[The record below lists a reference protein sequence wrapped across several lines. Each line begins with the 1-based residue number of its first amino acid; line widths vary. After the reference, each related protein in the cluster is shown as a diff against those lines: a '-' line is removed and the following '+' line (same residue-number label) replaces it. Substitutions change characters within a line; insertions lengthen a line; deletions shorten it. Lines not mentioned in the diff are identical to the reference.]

1 MQRAILTRS
10 LFSMRD
16 INVSMMVWLSGQW
29 RVQSTAVLLHPPS
42 RPPFLSPGEGSN
54 PRRNSLASSSVFNAF
69 KLLFDTQPSIHT
81 HSLSLSRQF
90 YFLTRFRNR
99 HSVKRWLC
107 FWLAGR
113 RLGVW
118 FSPIVRKL
126 SCLCLRD
133 SNVYIYICTYSRHNT
148 LVITWNICINWK
160 KRIARQI
167 VHTII

>member
-1 MQRAILTRS
+1 MSLWWYDCRASGGFNLLRFFFILLLLLLFFRLAKDLILEGTLSPLHQYSMPLNCFLTRS
-10 LFSMRD
+10 LAA
-16 INVSMMVWLSGQW
+16 IH
-29 RVQSTAVLLHPPS
+29 T
-42 RPPFLSPGEGSN
+42 
-54 PRRNSLASSSVFNAF
+54 
-69 KLLFDTQPSIHT
+69 HT

-126 SCLCLRD
+126 SCLCLPD